1 MTQQVVAAKVDRE
14 QLRDQIRAKY
24 VEVAVE
30 PEKGF
35 HFHTG
40 HPLAAMLGYDPAE
53 VDWLPA
59 SAVESFAGTGNP
71 FSMGRLGEGETAL
84 DIGCGPGQ
92 IVLKLAQRWPGW
104 HFTGVDRSANMVRQA
119 LAARDQAAQ
128 RAAGVG
134 RGDNCREVADADAAF
149 EDMPCNGRAD
159 QCGGDIVEE

>member
-1 MTQQVVAAKVDRE
+1 MAHSVDSKPIHSGGRREMTQQVVAAKVDRE
-14 QLRDQIRAKY
+14 QLLDQIRAKY

-40 HPLAAMLGYDPAE
+40 PPLAAMLGYDPAE

-84 DIGCGPGQ
+84 DIGCGARFDTMVAP
-92 IVLKLAQRWPGW
+92 
-104 HFTGVDRSANMVRQA
+104 RSARPT
-119 LAARDQAAQ
+119 R
-128 RAAGVG
+128 R
-134 RGDNCREVADADAAF
+134 
-149 EDMPCNGRAD
+149 
-159 QCGGDIVEE
+159 